1 MNIKLINVSFP
12 QNTIESYWLN
22 VAVPVNV
29 LKIYSNTNLKIK
41 PKSFDGTVFD
51 ELRSL
56 TLSNVEVV
64 NENGQKVRIAI
75 PPSDAMIVND
85 TKYTFR
91 GICQNFHN
99 SLRSIQVQNLHNNNP
114 IAVIGNASLK
124 SLEMFHFRY
133 NNFRDSIHKQTFVH
147 LRALKKLILN
157 NCNIEYIWSDA
168 FYFLNYNTEYIDLS
182 HNKLT
187 RLTPGLF
194 DIFYYKRDRMRIV
207 LDENPWVCDCTEHI
221 EMFDRIQCLEQKT
234 SKCSSDFPRRLS
246 NVGNIAE
253 LSARQENEVE
263 EIPKANDGDKEEKV
277 EKKVEAVSKAEEK
290 PDIKS
295 EPVVEKKVEEKLD
308 RKTAQK
314 RDQSLKG
321 EDKTKVAQEEVKI
334 EDKVDQKPNE
344 KTEEKTDTKTADKL
358 EDELEEMPVP
368 KRKTAAKSAPIPKVS
383 NNTTQKSETGSNAAE
398 HAEDKLE
405 DELDEEG
412 ADEKHDPKPKPRPNP
427 KPKPKSRHFDDYEE
441 RLRDRWMRYED
452 RYRYDDKFEDRYRDH
467 FEDRFDSRYDPLLDD
482 DDIDRPMARHMGP
495 PVEPRQETRQEDSNT
510 VEIECVDYYDPEN
523 TETIRVQCR
532 DYLMQITEVDST
544 TLRVELEESLP
555 NYVLI
560 WFNDSMVTVL
570 EHETTEDDIS
580 CMSDLNTTNIITDLE
595 AGLTYTFCILE
606 KTSITIS
613 PFNCAAYY
621 LARKE
626 TSPIWIST
634 DKKSLTIGIAVAL
647 FVFFTWLGL
656 VFGIL
661 LVRRNPTW
669 LKGTKRVVVVN
680 NRNNCPELA
689 STASMDLSLEDNNAV
704 ENP

>member
-1 MNIKLINVSFP
+1 M
-12 QNTIESYWLN
+12 ESYWLN
-22 VAVPVNV
+22 VAVAVNS
-29 LKIYSNTNLKIK
+29 LKIYSNTILKIK
-41 PKSFDGTVFD
+41 PRAFVGTVFD
-51 ELRSL
+51 DLRSL
-56 TLSNVEVV
+56 TLSNVELV
-64 NENGQKVRIAI
+64 NEYGQKIRIAI
-75 PPSDAMIVND
+75 PPAESTNANE
-85 TKYTFR
+85 TKYTSR
-91 GICQNFHN
+91 GICSYFKD
-99 SLRSIQVQNLHNNNP
+99 SLNVLQVQNLQNNNP
-114 IAVIGNASLK
+114 MVVYGNASFK
-124 SLEMFHFRY
+124 RLEILHFRH
-133 NNFRDSIHKQTFVH
+133 NNFRDSIHKQTFANM
-147 LRALKKLILN
+147 RSLKRLMLT
-157 NCNIEYIWSDA
+157 NCNIEYIWTDA
-168 FYFLNYNTEYIDLS
+168 FFFLNYNTELIDLS
-182 HNKLT
+182 YNKMT

-194 DIFYYKRDRMRIV
+194 DFFYFKQDKIKIV
-207 LDENPWVCDCTEHI
+207 LAENPWVCDCTEHVLI
-221 EMFDRIQCLEQKT
+221 FERIQCLEQKT
-234 SKCSSDFPRRLS
+234 SKCLSDYPRRLDDA
-246 NVGNIAE
+246 NYIAE
-253 LSARQENEVE
+253 LKAKMKNTLENSHIPSNETREADDQLQGVELKTDENKQTENQE
-263 EIPKANDGDKEEKV
+263 EIK
-277 EKKVEAVSKAEEK
+277 
-290 PDIKS
+290 I
-295 EPVVEKKVEEKLD
+295 EPVVEKTTEENVTQKSD
-308 RKTAQK
+308 QKATAEM
-314 RDQSLKG
+314 DNET
-321 EDKTKVAQEEVKI
+321 EDKGDEKPIKAI
-334 EDKVDQKPNE
+334 ES
-344 KTEEKTDTKTADKL
+344 KTEPTIEPKIAPNADEKL
-358 EDELEEMPVP
+358 EDELEEMPTP
-368 KRKTAAKSAPIPKVS
+368 KRPIETKAVPVKDSPKNSATEKSTEIPKASDLV
-383 NNTTQKSETGSNAAE
+383 
-398 HAEDKLE
+398 EDKVE
-405 DELDEEG
+405 DELDEND
-412 ADEKHDPKPKPRPNP
+412 DETHKNP
-427 KPKPKSRHFDDYEE
+427 ENLKEEKEKIKRRHFDDYEE
-441 RLRDRWMRYED
+441 RLRERWMRYED
-452 RYRYDDKFEDRYRDH
+452 RHHFDDRFEDRYREH
-467 FEDRFDSRYDPLLDD
+467 FEDRFDSKYDSLLDD
-482 DDIDRPMARHMGP
+482 DDFDARHMSRKMDQPG
-495 PVEPRQETRQEDSNT
+495 ETRQETRQEDSNT
-510 VEIECVDYYDPEN
+510 VEIECVDYYDPDN